1 MKDILSLL
9 RLFNKNLKNVQKKHK
24 NLIIFLKGVVKL
36 QQITMFNF
44 EEYKKIKKNIE
55 ILDKKTEIVAI
66 SKNHPVEDVLEAIS
80 KGVEVFGENR
90 VQEARIK
97 FENILKNN
105 KKIKLHLTGPLQTN
119 KVKAALDLFS
129 VFHTLD
135 REKLVKELIKFPDKL
150 RDKSFFIQVNTGN
163 EETKSGIRSEETKE
177 FLEMCRF
184 KGIKNI
190 LGLMC
195 IPPIN
200 EDPKV
205 HFQIISKLSH
215 DLSLGQASIGMS
227 SDYLEALNFN
237 PQYIRLGTVLFGKR
251 T

>member
-1 MKDILSLL
+1 MSI
-9 RLFNKNLKNVQKKHK
+9 NKNNLLEIIENLKLH
-24 NLIIFLKGVVKL
+24 
-36 QQITMFNF
+36 
-44 EEYKKIKKNIE
+44 
-55 ILDKKTEIVAI
+55 KKTNLMIVT
-66 SKNHPVEDVLEAIS
+66 KNQSIQDIKTLLAE
-80 KGVEVFGENR
+80 GFRFFGENR
-90 VQEARIK
+90 VQEARQKYEDLQNYKDLRVHMI
-97 FENILKNN
+97 
-105 KKIKLHLTGPLQTN
+105 GPLQTN
-119 KVKAALDLFS
+119 KVKVALDLFS

-163 EETKSGIRSEETKE
+163 EETKSGIRSGKTKE